1 MGPFNVDTNE
11 LRTGAES
18 VRNAAE
24 NARGQLDTTV
34 DSARS
39 AEPGFPGEAAGPF
52 RDALTRFSEFD
63 QRLERTG
70 HSTADRLEDS
80 ADRYDRTEDV
90 IEGIFDGLG
99 DAVEGIGRAF
109 GR

>member
-1 MGPFNVDTNE
+1 M
-11 LRTGAES
+11 
-18 VRNAAE
+18 
-24 NARGQLDTTV
+24 

-39 AEPGFPGEAAGPF
+39 AEPGSPGEAAGPL
-52 RDALTRFSEFD
+52 RDALTRFSAFD

-70 HSTADRLEDS
+70 YSTADRLEDS

-90 IEGIFDGLG
+90 IEGIFDGIG
-99 DAVEGIGRAF
+99 DAVEGIGRVF

>member
-11 LRTGAES
+11 LRTNAES

-24 NARGQLDTTV
+24 TARGQLDTTV

-52 RDALTRFSEFD
+52 RDALTHFSAFD
-63 QRLERTG
+63 RRLEQTG
-70 HSTADRLEDS
+70 YSTADRLEDS
-80 ADRYDRTEDV
+80 ADRYDRTEDA
-90 IEGIFDGLG
+90 IEGFFDRVG
-99 DAVEGIGRAF
+99 EF
-109 GR
+109 FS